1 MGIKRYIADAD
12 TTITNAFRHDLR
24 EGNRATGS
32 NMGASDVMEVF
43 SVFNQGPLG
52 QYTDASSGSVELSR
66 ALIKFPISEISTD
79 RTNSVIPGSGSVQFY
94 LRMYNAK
101 HSFTLPVSSTVS
113 VVPVSQS
120 WEEGTGLDM
129 EEYLDKTRDGIG
141 ANWINASNGTKWVTT
156 GATATLTFVTGDRPE
171 AGDTITIIDTAGTE
185 KAYLAAASQD
195 LTTDPPKWHASNTTT
210 TQVDSL
216 QACIE
221 SENGHNGTITVSQDG
236 TGLIMTLTQ
245 ATAGTAGNRA
255 ITVGGATSG
264 QLTTTDFAGGTDPEG
279 TAFHID
285 SPAYTAHFAEGN
297 EDIEID
303 ISQAVESWIAGT
315 KSNHG
320 LGIYL
325 TSSLEGYFSS
335 STGGT
340 TGSVL
345 HNLLGSTKSYYTKK
359 FFSRGSEYFFKRP
372 CVEARWYSAKKDD
385 RGSSY
390 VSSSLASK
398 TENLNTIFLY
408 NNVRGQ
414 LRDLPDVGGAGAVI
428 FVQLYTSASNGELIK
443 NASGYNLRQTG
454 TLNICPDTN
463 CDKPPQHALTGGY
476 VSTGIYSCSFAVNT
490 TASVLYDRWFSGS
503 SAGVDIESATVY
515 YTGSVVMNQ
524 FSSSADNFNPNPKYA
539 TKITNLKDTY
549 SRDEIPRFRVFV
561 REKDWSP
568 NVYTVATKNIKSSI
582 INKAYFK
589 IIQISDD
596 STIIPFGT
604 GSVTE
609 YTSLSYDSKGNYF
622 DLDMDLFEAGYAYG
636 IKLAYYVN
644 GAYHEQSEVFKFR
657 VE

>member
-43 SVFNQGPLG
+43 SIFNQGPLG

-66 ALIKFPISEISTD
+66 ALIKFPISEVSTD

-120 WEEGTGLDM
+120 WEEGIGLDM
-129 EEYLDKTRDGIG
+129 EEYSDKTRDG
-141 ANWINASNGTKWVTT
+141 
-156 GATATLTFVTGDRPE
+156 
-171 AGDTITIIDTAGTE
+171 AGTCWVN
-185 KAYLAAASQD
+185 KSSGSAWDTKGGQFHSG
-195 LTTDPPKWHASNTTT
+195 TNSN
-210 TQVDSL
+210 
-216 QACIE
+216 
-221 SENGHNGTITVSQDG
+221 
-236 TGLIMTLTQ
+236 
-245 ATAGTAGNRA
+245 
-255 ITVGGATSG
+255 
-264 QLTTTDFAGGTDPEG
+264 
-279 TAFHID
+279 
-285 SPAYTAHFAEGN
+285 YTAHFANGA

-303 ISQAVESWIAGT
+303 ISQVVEDWIAGT
-315 KSNHG
+315 KDNYG
-320 LGIYL
+320 LGVFL

-335 STGGT
+335 STSAT
-340 TGSVL
+340 TASVL
-345 HNLLGSTKSYYTKK
+345 HNLAGTTTSYYTKK
-359 FFSRGSEYFFKRP
+359 FFSRSSEYFFQRP
-372 CVEARWYSAKKDD
+372 CIEARWYSAKKDD
-385 RGSSY
+385 RGNTF
-390 VSSSLASK
+390 VSSSLVTNA
-398 TENLNTIFLY
+398 ENINTVFLY

-414 LRDLPDVGGAGAVI
+414 LRNLPDVGTVGAVI

-443 NASGYNLRQTG
+443 NSSPYNIRQTG
-454 TLNICPDTN
+454 ALG
-463 CDKPPQHALTGGY
+463 DKPPQHALTGGY

-568 NVYTVATKNIKSSI
+568 NVYTIATKNIKSSI